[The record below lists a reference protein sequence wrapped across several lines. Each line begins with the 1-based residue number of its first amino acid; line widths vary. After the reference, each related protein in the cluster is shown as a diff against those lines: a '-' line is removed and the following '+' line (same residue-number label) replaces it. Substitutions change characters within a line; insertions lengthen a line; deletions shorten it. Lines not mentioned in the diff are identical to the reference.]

1 MLEVEETN
9 CVFFEMQEKFS
20 IICPLTIGFTSKQ
33 ATNNGVLLGGAA
45 LLGSGNTAVLFELT
59 FFSRQCVKGCHW
71 HFTLIHLKR

>member
-1 MLEVEETN
+1 MFEVEKTN
-9 CVFFEMQEKFS
+9 CVSLEMQAEFS
-20 IICPLTIGFTSKQ
+20 ILCLLAIRFTSKQ

-71 HFTLIHLKR
+71 HFTLFHLKR